1 MLKLAIA
8 LSVLLF
14 TFAIANTA
22 AAQSRNCVVPLGHFM
37 PAGCTQA
44 DADARRQMIINGYR
58 TRADDARAYE
68 QQQQERD
75 YQRRRYYGSAADD
88 ICFGCNPDSAFGTLY
103 GRPMGREGQC
113 DRNGCYGSGSYA
125 YGGYDYGYYG
135 GGWYHRRGVYIYPY
149 AVEGVDMHVP
159 PEPPKD
165 VYVGG
170 GRGWKCKHL
179 ERAWQCQVGST
190 TGEKVLMATALGV
203 LIYAL
208 AN

>member
-1 MLKLAIA
+1 VLKLAIA

-14 TFAIANTA
+14 TCAIAKTA
-22 AAQSRNCVVPLGHFM
+22 DAQPRNCMVPLGHMM

-58 TRADDARAYE
+58 ARAEETQIYRDYQE
-68 QQQQERD
+68 ERD
-75 YQRRRYYGSAADD
+75 YNRRRSYRVPADE
-88 ICFGCNPDSAFGTLY
+88 IRFGVHPGPMGTLY

-125 YGGYDYGYYG
+125 YDGYDYGYYG
-135 GGWYHRRGVYIYPY
+135 NGWYHHRGVYIYPY
-149 AVEGVDMHVP
+149 AEEGVDMHVP
-159 PEPPKD
+159 PEPPRD

-170 GRGWKCKHL
+170 GRGWKCRHL